1 MKFEAKVQFSL
12 KFFAFFG
19 EKKISTFAQNFQ
31 TKTEK
36 SYVITARPETDC
48 SEGYHPGAD

>member
-12 KFFAFFG
+12 KFLAFF
-19 EKKISTFAQNFQ
+19 EENYYLCRKFQ
-31 TKTEK
+31 TKTK
-36 SYVITARPETDC
+36 NNYAITTRPETDC

>member
-12 KFFAFFG
+12 KFFAL
-19 EKKISTFAQNFQ
+19 

>member
-1 MKFEAKVQFSL
+1 LE
-12 KFFAFFG
+12 
-19 EKKISTFAQNFQ
+19 KISTFAQNFQ
-31 TKTEK
+31 TKTEE

>member
-19 EKKISTFAQNFQ
+19 ETQNFQ
-31 TKTEK
+31 TKTEE